1 VQLVT
6 AVVEQQDSSRSSGTR
21 LVIVVAAIVRIGG
34 RRGGGCRR
42 GGVRVMRGGARVASS
57 RVVTVR
63 APRARTIPPHE
74 RVRYAAAAAVAL
86 GGRTYRIRC
95 ASVHTAHT

>member
-1 VQLVT
+1 MQLVT

-74 RVRYAAAAAVAL
+74 RVRG
-86 GGRTYRIRC
+86 GGRGGPRPYRIRC

>member
-42 GGVRVMRGGARVASS
+42 GGVRVMRGGARVASIAAG
-57 RVVTVR
+57 RGDCTRTAR
-63 APRARTIPPHE
+63 AYDTAARARTRRRPRWPSAVSYTV
-74 RVRYAAAAAVAL
+74 RV
-86 GGRTYRIRC
+86 
-95 ASVHTAHT
+95 SAHRP